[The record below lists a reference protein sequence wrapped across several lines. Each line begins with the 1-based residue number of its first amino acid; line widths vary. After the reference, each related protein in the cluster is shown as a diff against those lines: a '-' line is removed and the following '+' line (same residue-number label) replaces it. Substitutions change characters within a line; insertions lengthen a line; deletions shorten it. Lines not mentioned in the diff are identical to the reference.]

1 MKNVSMLTCFCTVF
15 RYSELL
21 KSVPIRSKSDGP
33 ERMDLKANRQR
44 VTENRELCGE
54 RRSGSVR
61 RRRSEK
67 KRKKRKNGK
76 SGRNRTGEANSRQ
89 KGRAEQR
96 DFLVFLVLRP
106 VADSAAPVLFE
117 ANFIKAVLL
126 PGAEDPNNA
135 ITTSMTPNRRWL
147 ETEGRGKREEGRGRK
162 AEGGQFVPIRYE
174 SREGTAADS
183 MRTE

>member
-1 MKNVSMLTCFCTVF
+1 
-15 RYSELL
+15 
-21 KSVPIRSKSDGP
+21 
-33 ERMDLKANRQR
+33 MDLKANRQR

-147 ETEGRGKREEGRGRK
+147 ETEGRGKREEGGKRK
-162 AEGGQFVPIRYE
+162 ADSSFRFATNRVKELQPIRCE
-174 SREGTAADS
+174 RSRAAETPKTPETS
-183 MRTE
+183 VRRI

>member
-1 MKNVSMLTCFCTVF
+1 M
-15 RYSELL
+15 R
-21 KSVPIRSKSDGP
+21 
-33 ERMDLKANRQR
+33 
-44 VTENRELCGE
+44 
-54 RRSGSVR
+54 
-61 RRRSEK
+61 K

-135 ITTSMTPNRRWL
+135 ITTSMSPNRRWL
-147 ETEGRGKREEGRGRK
+147 ET
-162 AEGGQFVPIRYE
+162 
-174 SREGTAADS
+174 
-183 MRTE
+183 